1 MFQKEH
7 FVLAGIVILKAVETT
22 PFSGTVISISRTNEA
37 SKQSKKY
44 YPGCPFIRRSIS
56 TDMNIVCIDKII
68 FGG

>member
-22 PFSGTVISISRTNEA
+22 PFSGTVISISKTNEA
-37 SKQSKKY
+37 AKQSKKC
-44 YPGCPFIRRSIS
+44 YPGCLFIKRSIS